1 MSELGQMGL
10 ECDLAPY
17 PLSSPYTGPPLH
29 MGKKD
34 LFFYAVTVCTGM
46 LSWGLH
52 VFAQT
57 LRQPISS
64 SLEESVLGGQLAR

>member
-1 MSELGQMGL
+1 MGL
-10 ECDLAPY
+10 ECDFSPY
-17 PLSSPYTGPPLH
+17 PLCSLHMGPPVH

-34 LFFYAVTVCTGM
+34 LFFYMVMVCTSV

-52 VFAQT
+52 VFAHA
-57 LRQPISS
+57 LRQLFSS